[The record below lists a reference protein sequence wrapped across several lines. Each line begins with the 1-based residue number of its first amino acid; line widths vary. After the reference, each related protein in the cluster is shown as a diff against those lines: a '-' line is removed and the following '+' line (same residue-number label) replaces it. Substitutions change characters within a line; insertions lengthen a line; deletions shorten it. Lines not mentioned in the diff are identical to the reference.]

1 MKTAYPFEM
10 RFRDTRKLVTF
21 VKMCESLFVHSD
33 TALFKVKKKG
43 LYVNVTD
50 FESMCSVEGRVL
62 KSADDY
68 WTVSDEEFT
77 SKILLDSLISELKR
91 AIRNKQV
98 VTMRGEHPH
107 ILKIVASYPKQFHQ
121 RSSGINKR
129 IHEHSQQNCSE
140 KVVVSTEH
148 RIRVFHIVSRRSFIS
163 KSGNYA
169 SFRIV
174 NSEFNKIITMK
185 AIVSGVSGG
194 VASISILPTNS
205 TECKLIF
212 YVKSN
217 SGTTGKLTIST
228 SCNSTDEVKMLNVPK
243 ESIDM
248 QYLLSYIKRSQNM
261 MAAPA
266 DFTTV
271 YVSNEG
277 VMLETELKDNI
288 SMLLFTTSLEGIDLD
303 SYS

>member
-1 MKTAYPFEM
+1 M
-10 RFRDTRKLVTF
+10 RFRDTRKLGTF
-21 VKMCESLFVHSD
+21 VKMCEALFVHSD
-33 TALFKVKKKG
+33 TALFKVKKNVI
-43 LYVNVTD
+43 YVNVTD
-50 FESMCSVEGRVL
+50 FESMCSAEGRVV
-62 KSADDY
+62 KSPDDS
-68 WTVSDEEFT
+68 WTVPEEEFT

-91 AIRNKQV
+91 AIRNKQL
-98 VTMRGEHPH
+98 VTIRGEHPH
-107 ILKIVASYPKQFHQ
+107 ILKIVASYSKQFHQ
-121 RSSGINKR
+121 KSSCIDKR

-148 RIRVFHIVSRRSFIS
+148 RIRVFHIVSRRSFVS

-228 SCNSTDEVKMLNVPK
+228 SSKSTDEVKMLNVPK
-243 ESIDM
+243 ESINM

-261 MAAPA
+261 MAVPA
-266 DFTTV
+266 EFTTV
-271 YVSNEG
+271 YVSNKG
-277 VMLETELKDNI
+277 IMLETESKDGI
-288 SMLLFTTSLEGIDLD
+288 SIVLFTNSLEGVDLD